1 MKEKSKKQK
10 GITLIALIITII
22 VMLILAMVSISI
34 IKNQGIITKSKNAA
48 DTHQIAEEKEAIE
61 LAYSK
66 YLIEKYNGKKAT
78 LIIENAEVTGNE
90 ENGWTITFNAKP
102 KNTYKLSA
110 DGKTIT
116 GPGESSG
123 VESNMETA
131 LKNFTSNPENY
142 VHPEQSSTNKDRAIG
157 TDGKSVNLDLWEYV
171 VLDEENSTIT
181 LSTMNYACQDL
192 GTSYSNDNIVNG
204 KIKGTVPQYI
214 FLEEKNKVYTVT
226 SMLNTFR
233 NCTNLEYAPE
243 IPTTIRD
250 LSYTFYGCTNLKET
264 IKINSSII
272 NNVYDCFA
280 NVLNNIKL
288 QVPENSTTYNIFN
301 ETYGNSSNIT
311 IETFAREL
319 EWWWL
324 TDDEKTEII
333 KEDYNDYYD
342 IATNELGSDPGG
354 AVVVLTITNNSNLY
368 REYEKI
374 EISIST
380 EQNVKAYCY
389 SINGEPIYGNNVE
402 LNKWYCH
409 TWNSDGTQTFEQYN
423 GPCPIS
429 KELFT
434 QIYSES
440 YLDRIIDSFK

>member
-1 MKEKSKKQK
+1 
-10 GITLIALIITII
+10 
-22 VMLILAMVSISI
+22 
-34 IKNQGIITKSKNAA
+34 
-48 DTHQIAEEKEAIE
+48 
-61 LAYSK
+61 
-66 YLIEKYNGKKAT
+66 
-78 LIIENAEVTGNE
+78 
-90 ENGWTITFNAKP
+90 
-102 KNTYKLSA
+102 
-110 DGKTIT
+110 
-116 GPGESSG
+116 
-123 VESNMETA
+123 
-131 LKNFTSNPENY
+131 
-142 VHPEQSSTNKDRAIG
+142 
-157 TDGKSVNLDLWEYV
+157 
-171 VLDEENSTIT
+171 
-181 LSTMNYACQDL
+181 
-192 GTSYSNDNIVNG
+192 
-204 KIKGTVPQYI
+204 
-214 FLEEKNKVYTVT
+214 
-226 SMLNTFR
+226 MLNTFR

-250 LSYTFYGCTNLKET
+250 LIYTFYGCTKLKEK

-288 QVPENSTTYNIFN
+288 QVQENLTTYNIFN
-301 ETYGNSSNIT
+301 EMYGNSPNIT

-319 EWWWL
+319 EWWWP
-324 TDDEKTEII
+324 TEIEKKII
-333 KEDYNDYYD
+333 KDNNFA
-342 IATNELGSDPGG
+342 IATNELGSDIGG
-354 AVVVLTITNNSNLY
+354 VFVSLEIDSCC

-374 EISIST
+374 EIGIST

-409 TWNSDGTQTFEQYN
+409 TWNSDGTQIFEQYN